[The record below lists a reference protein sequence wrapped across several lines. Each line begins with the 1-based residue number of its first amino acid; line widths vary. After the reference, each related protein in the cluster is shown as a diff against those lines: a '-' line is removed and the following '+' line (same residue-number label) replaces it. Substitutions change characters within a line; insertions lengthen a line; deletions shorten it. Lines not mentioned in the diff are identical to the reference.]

1 MPMTSDKRG
10 FLFLGIGMLLLM
22 TLVAW
27 LNSDNKDEGEG
38 TPSSY
43 SVLRHGGKAAFLLLQ
58 QSNYPVER
66 WEKSPADLPTEGAGT
81 TLILAGPESH
91 PRPEEFGG
99 IVRFLLR
106 GGRVLIVGA
115 MPEGYVPQ
123 GTSEFGDE
131 RIGNAECTPVAATR
145 LTRGGAISQDGDR
158 TWNDVNGSALIHFK
172 DADDKAVVVSYSV
185 GAGQVIWWA
194 SALPLTN
201 AGIREREN
209 LSLLLNSVGDSKRI
223 LWDEY
228 FHQSHSFESE
238 HRDNPA
244 RMWALAQA
252 AFFGILLVLTFS
264 RRSGPVVPLV
274 HESRLSPLEFIETLG
289 SVFQRARGTQVAVEI
304 ALNRFQQMAARRL
317 GIRGGLSSQEIVTSM
332 AQHGLKLSEAAATLA
347 SQASD
352 AATDPQ
358 LTEKRALEHVK
369 ALVTAMQLLD
379 TQTAIR
385 ERN

>member
-1 MPMTSDKRG
+1 MTSDKRG

-27 LNSDNKDEGEG
+27 LNSDTKDEGEG

-43 SVLRHGGKAAFLLLQ
+43 SALRHGGKAAFLLLQ

-66 WEKSPADLPTEGAGT
+66 WDKSPADLPADASGV
-81 TLILAGPESH
+81 TLIFAGPETH
-91 PRPEEFGG
+91 PRPAEFGG
-99 IVRFLLR
+99 IVRFLLH

-115 MPEGYVPQ
+115 MPDTYVPQ
-123 GTSEFGDE
+123 GTSEFGDT
-131 RIGNAECTPVAATR
+131 RIGNAECRAVAATR

-158 TWNDVNGSALIHFK
+158 SWNTDNSSALVHFK

-201 AGIREREN
+201 AGIRDRGN
-209 LSLLLNSVGDSKRI
+209 LSLLLNSVGESKRI

-228 FHQSHSFESE
+228 YHQIHPSESE

-244 RMWALAQA
+244 QVWALAQV

-289 SVFQRARGTQVAVEI
+289 SVFQRARGAQVAVEI

-317 GIRGGLSSQEIVTSM
+317 GIRSGLSSQDIVLSV
-332 AQHGLKLSEAAATLA
+332 AQHGLKLSDDVATLA
-347 SQASD
+347 SGASD
-352 AATDPQ
+352 AASDPQ
-358 LTEKRALEHVK
+358 LTEKKALEHVK
-369 ALVTAMQLLD
+369 ALVKAMQLLD